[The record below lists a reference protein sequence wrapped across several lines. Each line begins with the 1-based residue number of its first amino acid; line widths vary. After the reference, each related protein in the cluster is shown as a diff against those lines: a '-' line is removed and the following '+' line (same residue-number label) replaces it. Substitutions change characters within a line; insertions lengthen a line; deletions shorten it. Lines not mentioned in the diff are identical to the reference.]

1 MEGEKKGKKE
11 KRAAK
16 KASLLDTFTESLET
30 DPKPKEKEKKSR
42 APRKTASSGTGSR
55 SKKKPKQPT
64 VEQIQLRAYFIAERR
79 QSLGIHGDSTSDWV
93 QAERE
98 LREEA

>member
-11 KRAAK
+11 KRGAK
-16 KASLLDTFTESLET
+16 KAPLLDNFTESLET
-30 DPKPKEKEKKSR
+30 ASKPKEKKAR

-55 SKKKPKQPT
+55 SKKNPKEPT
-64 VEQIQLRAYFIAERR
+64 VEQIQLRAYFIAQRR
-79 QSLGIHGDSTSDWV
+79 KALGLHGDATSDWV

-98 LREEA
+98 LREEV

>member
-16 KASLLDTFTESLET
+16 KASMLDNFIESLET
-30 DPKPKEKEKKSR
+30 DPKPKEKKAR

-55 SKKKPKQPT
+55 SKKKPKEPT

-79 QSLGIHGDSTSDWV
+79 QSLGIHGDSNSDWV

-98 LREEA
+98 LREEE

>member
-11 KRAAK
+11 KRGAK
-16 KASLLDTFTESLET
+16 KASLLDTESLET
-30 DPKPKEKEKKSR
+30 APKPKEKKPR
-42 APRKTASSGTGSR
+42 APGKTASSGTGSR
-55 SKKKPKQPT
+55 SKNKPKEPT

-79 QSLGIHGDSTSDWV
+79 KALGLHGDATSDWV

-98 LREEA
+98 LREEV

>member
-16 KASLLDTFTESLET
+16 KVLLADNQALDIE
-30 DPKPKEKEKKSR
+30 PKPKERKAR

-55 SKKKPKQPT
+55 SKKKSKEPT

-79 QSLGIHGDSTSDWV
+79 KTLGLHGDATSDWV

-98 LREEA
+98 LREEV

>member
-11 KRAAK
+11 KRGAK
-16 KASLLDTFTESLET
+16 KASLLDNFTESLET
-30 DPKPKEKEKKSR
+30 APKPKEKKPR

-55 SKKKPKQPT
+55 SKNRPKEPT

-79 QSLGIHGDSTSDWV
+79 KALGLHGDATSDWV

-98 LREEA
+98 LREEV

>member
-16 KASLLDTFTESLET
+16 KTSLAENFTESLET
-30 DPKPKEKEKKSR
+30 APMPKEKKAR
-42 APRKTASSGTGSR
+42 APRKAAGSGTGSL
-55 SKKKPKQPT
+55 SKKKPKEPT

-79 QSLGIHGDSTSDWV
+79 KSLGLHGDSTSDWV

-98 LREEA
+98 LREEG

>member
-16 KASLLDTFTESLET
+16 KALLPDDFNQSPEAV
-30 DPKPKEKEKKSR
+30 PKPKEKKAR
-42 APRKTASSGTGSR
+42 TPRKTASSETRSR
-55 SKKKPKQPT
+55 SKRKTPT

-79 QSLGIHGDSTSDWV
+79 KALGLHGDATSDWV

-98 LREEA
+98 LRGEKA

>member
-16 KASLLDTFTESLET
+16 KALLPDDFTQSPEAV
-30 DPKPKEKEKKSR
+30 PKPKEKKAR
-42 APRKTASSGTGSR
+42 APRKTRSR
-55 SKKKPKQPT
+55 SKRKTPT

-79 QSLGIHGDSTSDWV
+79 KALGLHGDATSDWV

-98 LREEA
+98 LRGEKA

>member
-16 KASLLDTFTESLET
+16 KAILPDNFNQALDVE
-30 DPKPKEKEKKSR
+30 PKPKEKKAR
-42 APRKTASSGTGSR
+42 APGKTASSGTGGR
-55 SKKKPKQPT
+55 SKKKSKEPT

-79 QSLGIHGDSTSDWV
+79 KTLGLHGDATSDWV

>member
-16 KASLLDTFTESLET
+16 KASLLGTFTESLET
-30 DPKPKEKEKKSR
+30 DPKPKEKEKKAP
-42 APRKTASSGTGSR
+42 APRKTASSGTGIR
-55 SKKKPKQPT
+55 SKKKPKEPT

>member
-16 KASLLDTFTESLET
+16 KASLPENFTESLET
-30 DPKPKEKEKKSR
+30 APIPKEKKAR
-42 APRKTASSGTGSR
+42 APRKTASTGSR
-55 SKKKPKQPT
+55 SKKKSKDPT
-64 VEQIQLRAYFIAERR
+64 IEQIQLRAYFIAERR
-79 QSLGIHGDSTSDWV
+79 KSLGLHGDSTSDWV

-98 LREEA
+98 LREEG